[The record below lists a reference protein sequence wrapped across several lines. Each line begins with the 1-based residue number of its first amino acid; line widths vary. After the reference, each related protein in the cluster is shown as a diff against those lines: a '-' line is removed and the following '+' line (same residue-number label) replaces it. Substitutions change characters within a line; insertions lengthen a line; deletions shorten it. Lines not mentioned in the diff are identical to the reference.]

1 MNRQG
6 CIVWRENP
14 RYVTLYIGTNKHA
27 DPRISYIEIGAAL
40 LRSMKARIYHRVLF
54 MLAFTVGSIR
64 IVAHARRNVAL
75 EDVTGIEHQ
84 HIEQMNGGGMCPD
97 SYHFVGFHQSSPR
110 SACCPACAK
119 MDANVGVAEPH
130 RALRQS
136 NEYDDAKGR
145 RLHYLC
151 ENCGAHWVRFIR
163 NGQPGSTDLYRRVDV
178 SA

>member
-1 MNRQG
+1 
-6 CIVWRENP
+6 
-14 RYVTLYIGTNKHA
+14 
-27 DPRISYIEIGAAL
+27 
-40 LRSMKARIYHRVLF
+40 
-54 MLAFTVGSIR
+54 
-64 IVAHARRNVAL
+64 
-75 EDVTGIEHQ
+75 
-84 HIEQMNGGGMCPD
+84 MCPD

-151 ENCGAHWVRFIR
+151 ENCGAHWVRFIT
-163 NGQPGSTDLYRRVDV
+163 NGQPGSTDLYGRVDV